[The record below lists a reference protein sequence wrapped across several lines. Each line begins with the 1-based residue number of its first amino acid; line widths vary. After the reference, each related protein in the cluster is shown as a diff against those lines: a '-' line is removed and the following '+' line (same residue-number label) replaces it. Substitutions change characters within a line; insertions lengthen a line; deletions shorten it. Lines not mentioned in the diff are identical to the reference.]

1 MVYLIKKN
9 NIQSLL
15 QFRPDYYYKQ
25 SIKVLSS
32 MKKYLLL
39 FPYLFSTVI
48 GLIFIKLGGDSFE
61 FSINNF
67 GTKFSISWKSLIG
80 LFFYFISF
88 LLWTII
94 IPKYDLSFIMP
105 VVIGMV
111 QVLTLIA
118 AFSIFNESISSIN
131 LIGILLV
138 IVGIVLVNL

>member
-1 MVYLIKKN
+1 
-9 NIQSLL
+9 
-15 QFRPDYYYKQ
+15 
-25 SIKVLSS
+25 

-48 GLIFIKLGGDSFE
+48 GLIFIKLGGDSFD

-67 GTKFSISWKSLIG
+67 VTKFSISWKSLVG

-118 AFSIFNESISSIN
+118 AFTIFNESISSTN